1 MSQWFTAT
9 CWFRVNA
16 LRVQMQNHTIYLPY
30 HWKGEG
36 QAMLL
41 GPTYNA
47 PGSTKGVSIH
57 ALTACL
63 PLHLVWGPACPPAIS
78 SYLPLLSSPSQ
89 QTKFFFFSYSLWYNM
104 NFPCLV
110 YVPRDK
116 WWGKHFWN
124 SFICQW
130 QMQRFIWNT
139 NKMEILTD
147 LQFRWK
153 VLPRWK
159 VSLSL
164 WINCMHVTSITK

>member
-57 ALTACL
+57 TLTACL

-89 QTKFFFFSYSLWYNM
+89 QTKVFFFLLF
-104 NFPCLV
+104 V
-110 YVPRDK
+110 IQ
-116 WWGKHFWN
+116 H
-124 SFICQW
+124 
-130 QMQRFIWNT
+130 
-139 NKMEILTD
+139 E
-147 LQFRWK
+147 
-153 VLPRWK
+153 
-159 VSLSL
+159 LSL
-164 WINCMHVTSITK
+164 FGLCSKRQMMGKTFLKLFHLSMTNAEIYMKHQQNGNTDWSSVQMKSAT